1 MKEKK
6 LSFPTILR
14 ATHVFVID
22 AFHEHELPVCPLGM
36 GLILEGSAQLLDG
49 HISVQ
54 DGIVARAAD
63 ENTTLGITGRVWFF
77 FFLNGQNEFHSNRQN
92 CLTMLNKNQ
101 TSILMQFL
109 LLMEAAEII
118 YTN

>member
-6 LSFPTILR
+6 LSFPIILR

-36 GLILEGSAQLLDG
+36 GLVLEGSAQLLDG

-54 DGIVARAAD
+54 DGIVTRAAD
-63 ENTTLGITGRVWFF
+63 ENTTLGMTGRACF
-77 FFLNGQNEFHSNRQN
+77 
-92 CLTMLNKNQ
+92 
-101 TSILMQFL
+101 
-109 LLMEAAEII
+109 
-118 YTN
+118 